1 MYATAKSPSSQA
13 NARQVSIS
21 GNPSLSRRTHTRNNR
36 KNRPNNALNEEFS
49 MTQSIPVLPAFARS
63 GPVQT
68 IATASLFLFTALLI
82 GACDRAPPGMGGMP
96 PAAVTYLVAAPQ
108 EIAVEQEFVAQANG
122 SREVEIRARVNG
134 IIEKRLYSEGST
146 VKAGTPLFRLDAAPY
161 AAAVAQAEAAL
172 ATADANLKQAERE
185 YNRLK
190 PLLDAKAISQ
200 KEWDSAASAFDVA
213 RAQQKQAQA
222 QLTSARVDLGYTN
235 IVAPISGAIGRALK
249 VEGALAN
256 AASDSL
262 LTTMAQIDPIHVNFA
277 ITENERNSAQS
288 EIAAGTLKLPAGGY
302 VVKLKTAEGQS
313 LKPVGRLNFTDYKAD
328 ANTGT
333 YAARAEFPNADG
345 ALAPGQF
352 VRVVLT
358 GAKRPAA
365 IVVPQRAVLDGPM
378 GKYVYLVGKGK
389 DGKPAAEQRPVVP
402 GEWVALEGKEHNG
415 WVIREGIKA
424 GDQVIIDGTARIFF
438 PGQAIMPM
446 TPAEAEAAAK
456 AAPAGPGG
464 PPPADKK

>member
-1 MYATAKSPSSQA
+1 
-13 NARQVSIS
+13 
-21 GNPSLSRRTHTRNNR
+21 
-36 KNRPNNALNEEFS
+36 
-49 MTQSIPVLPAFARS
+49 
-63 GPVQT
+63 
-68 IATASLFLFTALLI
+68 
-82 GACDRAPPGMGGMP
+82 
-96 PAAVTYLVAAPQ
+96 
-108 EIAVEQEFVAQANG
+108 
-122 SREVEIRARVNG
+122 
-134 IIEKRLYSEGST
+134 
-146 VKAGTPLFRLDAAPY
+146 
-161 AAAVAQAEAAL
+161 
-172 ATADANLKQAERE
+172 
-185 YNRLK
+185 
-190 PLLDAKAISQ
+190 
-200 KEWDSAASAFDVA
+200 
-213 RAQQKQAQA
+213 
-222 QLTSARVDLGYTN
+222 
-235 IVAPISGAIGRALK
+235 VAPISGAIGRALK

-313 LKPVGRLNFTDYKAD
+313 LKPVGKLNFTDYKAD